1 MLKFYESAG
10 FGGRKK
16 SGVRH
21 IGMRLYI
28 TSIVEKET
36 CGIEAANAYGVLL
49 VMEWTATT

>member
-1 MLKFYESAG
+1 MIPMLKFYESAG

-28 TSIVEKET
+28 TSRERDLW
-36 CGIEAANAYGVLL
+36 Y
-49 VMEWTATT
+49 